1 MNIILPLIALAT
13 LGGFLAVLVLHVT
26 SPDLIVVVL
35 LTFGFAAFDFFR
47 SMGNGRKG

>member
-1 MNIILPLIALAT
+1 MNIILPLLALAG
-13 LGGFLAVLVLHVT
+13 LGAFLAVLILHVT

-47 SMGNGRKG
+47 SMGNGRKR